1 MFLWAWF
8 MWHVS
13 QVNLQLVT
21 THADKAAGL
30 GFLTS
35 GQKAFGPIVFAGGAV
50 IAAQIGNAIAYE
62 GETLSSLK
70 APMIAYGFTAMV
82 ILVAPLLV
90 VGALR
95 RKVKK
100 QGLLKYGSL
109 VTAHDQLFETKWI
122 NRKPPVGAVLLG
134 NQDASSLIDLASS
147 FQLIRDMR
155 IVPIDRQTLI
165 LLALAALSPVV
176 PIVLMVT
183 PVDQLIRMV
192 LKMLG

>member
-100 QGLLKYGSL
+100 AS
-109 VTAHDQLFETKWI
+109 TA
-122 NRKPPVGAVLLG
+122 
-134 NQDASSLIDLASS
+134 
-147 FQLIRDMR
+147 
-155 IVPIDRQTLI
+155 
-165 LLALAALSPVV
+165 
-176 PIVLMVT
+176 
-183 PVDQLIRMV
+183 
-192 LKMLG
+192 